1 MGSFERKS
9 YLIAILSRYPSAS
22 RVIKTKILDEFCA
35 VCKYNRK
42 YAIRILNRGLAT
54 KRKRSGPKPVYQES
68 HILDILKRIW
78 FAADQPCSLKLKA
91 IIPAWLPSYEER
103 YGALENEVKEKLL
116 SISRSTIDRLL
127 KPVRTKSKPK
137 GQCTTKPSTFK
148 TKIPIQMHHWNIDK
162 PGYIEADTVAHCG
175 DSIAGKF
182 AWSLT
187 VTDLFT
193 GWTENRAIW
202 NKYSEGVYQAVSYIE
217 SSLPFK
223 TLAFHSDNGSEFINH
238 IVYDYFTNR
247 PKPVLF
253 TRSRAYR
260 KNDNAHV
267 EQKNYT
273 HVRQLLGYDR
283 LDKKSVVYQMNEL
296 YRHEWSLYQN
306 HFIPC
311 IKLVHKERIGSRY
324 KKTYDVPKTPY
335 ERVLESEFVDDTTKA
350 KLRATHQSLNPFTL
364 KDEIERK
371 LSIIFKSVKVTSNVR
386 HRL

>member
-1 MGSFERKS
+1 MGFIERKS
-9 YLIAILSRYPSAS
+9 YLIAILSRYPAAS
-22 RVIKTKILDEFCA
+22 RADKTKILDEFCA
-35 VCKYNRK
+35 VCNYNRK
-42 YAIRILNRGLAT
+42 YAIRILNRGPT
-54 KRKRSGPKPVYQES
+54 IKKKRSGPKPVYQDQA
-68 HILDILKRIW
+68 ILDVLKKIW
-78 FAADQPCSLKLKA
+78 FAADQPCSLKLIV
-91 IIPAWLPSYEER
+91 IIPKWLPCYEEK
-103 YGALENEVKEKLL
+103 YGAIEDEVKQKLL

-127 KPVRTKSKPK
+127 KPVRAKSKPK

-148 TKIPIQMHHWNIDK
+148 TKIPVQMHHWDIDK
-162 PGYIEADTVAHCG
+162 PGYVEADTVAHCG

-193 GWTENRAIW
+193 GWTENRAVW
-202 NKYSEGVYQAVSYIE
+202 NKYSEGVYQAVSFIE
-217 SSLPFK
+217 AALPFE
-223 TLAFHSDNGSEFINH
+223 TLGFHSDNGSEFMNH

-247 PKPVLF
+247 TKPVLF
-253 TRSRAYR
+253 TRSRPYR

-283 LDKKSVVYQMNEL
+283 LDRKSVVYQMNEL

-306 HFIPC
+306 HFIPSV
-311 IKLVHKERIGSRY
+311 KLIYKERVGSRY
-324 KKTYDVPKTPY
+324 KKIYDMPKTPY
-335 ERVLESEFVDDTTKA
+335 ERVLESDFVDNKTKD
-350 KLRATHQSLNPFTL
+350 KLRAIHRSLNPFTL

-371 LSIIFKSVKVTSNVR
+371 LSVIFKNLKVTSNVR

>member
-42 YAIRILNRGLAT
+42 YAIRILNRGIAT

-78 FAADQPCSLKLKA
+78 FAADQPCSVKLKV

-103 YGALENEVKEKLL
+103 YGVLENEVKEKLL

-127 KPVRTKSKPK
+127 KPVRAKSKPK

-223 TLAFHSDNGSEFINH
+223 TLAFHSDNGSEFMNH

-283 LDKKSVVYQMNEL
+283 LEQRSVVYQMNEL

-371 LSIIFKSVKVTSNVR
+371 LSIIFKNVKVTSNVR